1 MYHQTKFELIPNQ
14 IKVKRYNLKTIFT
27 IVFSKIKLENISI
40 MKEREYNMGKK
51 ENEKNKEISIFHEK
65 DMVDNLKKY
74 YNIDDHFDLLK
85 FIKKN
90 VTNTN
95 H

>member
-1 MYHQTKFELIPNQ
+1 MK
-14 IKVKRYNLKTIFT
+14 
-27 IVFSKIKLENISI
+27 ISI
-40 MKEREYNMGKK
+40 SIGNTWTYKYNEVGEFNMKRNDK
-51 ENEKNKEISIFHEK
+51 EKNKHISIIHENN
-65 DMVDNLKKY
+65 MIQNLKKY
-74 YNIDDHFDLLK
+74 YKIDDHTDLLR

>member
-1 MYHQTKFELIPNQ
+1 MERNDK
-14 IKVKRYNLKTIFT
+14 
-27 IVFSKIKLENISI
+27 ENNKHNNKHISI
-40 MKEREYNMGKK
+40 IH
-51 ENEKNKEISIFHEK
+51 EN
-65 DMVDNLKKY
+65 DMIQNLKKY
-74 YNIDDHFDLLK
+74 YNIDDHSDLLR

>member
-1 MYHQTKFELIPNQ
+1 ME
-14 IKVKRYNLKTIFT
+14 
-27 IVFSKIKLENISI
+27 EN
-40 MKEREYNMGKK
+40 GKQ
-51 ENEKNKEISIFHEK
+51 KNKFLSINHEN
-65 DMVDNLKKY
+65 DFIEYLKKY
-74 YNIDDHFDLLK
+74 YNIDDHFELLK

>member
-1 MYHQTKFELIPNQ
+1 ME
-14 IKVKRYNLKTIFT
+14 R
-27 IVFSKIKLENISI
+27 
-40 MKEREYNMGKK
+40 KEE
-51 ENEKNKEISIFHEK
+51 EKNKEISIHHTTK
-65 DMVDNLKKY
+65 DMIENLKKY
-74 YNIDDHFDLLK
+74 YNIEDHFDLLK

>member
-1 MYHQTKFELIPNQ
+1 M
-14 IKVKRYNLKTIFT
+14 
-27 IVFSKIKLENISI
+27 
-40 MKEREYNMGKK
+40 ERNEK
-51 ENEKNKEISIFHEK
+51 EKNKEISIFHER
-65 DMVDNLKKY
+65 DMIDNLKKY
-74 YNIDDHFDLLK
+74 YNIDDHIDLLK

>member
-1 MYHQTKFELIPNQ
+1 MERNDKKNNH
-14 IKVKRYNLKTIFT
+14 
-27 IVFSKIKLENISI
+27 ISI
-40 MKEREYNMGKK
+40 IY
-51 ENEKNKEISIFHEK
+51 EN
-65 DMVDNLKKY
+65 DMIQNLKKY

>member
-1 MYHQTKFELIPNQ
+1 MERNEK
-14 IKVKRYNLKTIFT
+14 
-27 IVFSKIKLENISI
+27 ENNKHISI
-40 MKEREYNMGKK
+40 
-51 ENEKNKEISIFHEK
+51 IHEK
-65 DMVDNLKKY
+65 DMIQNLKKY
-74 YNIDDHFDLLK
+74 YNIDDHIDLLR